1 MDVLKYVGYEGTAE
15 VDMDRLVCR
24 GKILFIDDLVTY
36 IAESPDGLRAA
47 FEAAVDDYIETC
59 KIVGKEPQKPF
70 RGQFQ
75 VRIAPD
81 LHRAAALR
89 AVQEQRS
96 LNDLV
101 CHAVSHYLD
110 VPCEV
115 NHTVTITLHGA
126 SEGTTETLA
135 AAVSSGAVWGAPH
148 ATH

>member
-1 MDVLKYVGYEGTAE
+1 MDVLKYKGYEGTAE

-24 GKILFIDDLVTY
+24 GKILFIGDLVTY
-36 IAESPDGLRAA
+36 IAGSPEGLQGA

-59 KIVGKEPQKPF
+59 EAIGKEPQKPF

-75 VRIAPD
+75 LRISPD

-101 CHAVSHYLD
+101 GHALSHYLD
-110 VPCEV
+110 APCEV
-115 NHTVTITLHGA
+115 NHTVTITLHGT
-126 SEGTTETLA
+126 SQGITETLA
-135 AAVSSGAVWGAPH
+135 AAVSGGTNWGGPH
-148 ATH
+148 VTH